1 MRLRIPGPAAPG
13 LALALAVALVGPV
26 SSETGADSAA
36 AVRKARETFNQ
47 AIARKDAAG
56 IGALLAPTYHIVTGR
71 SDQFHGAV
79 EETKNWA
86 DRFRSDPTMTY
97 RRTPREVTV
106 NEAWGLAQEIG
117 EWAGRYTVSEGPV
130 AASGVYAAKWQRTAD
145 GRWLLQAEVF
155 TTLKCEGPAQGCPA
169 PQPIQ

>member
-1 MRLRIPGPAAPG
+1 MRVRIPGLAALG
-13 LALALAVALVGPV
+13 LAQVLAFALVGVV
-26 SSETGADSAA
+26 SSEPEADSAP
-36 AVRKARETFNQ
+36 AVRRAREVFNQ

-71 SDQFHGAV
+71 SDQFHGSA

-106 NEAWGLAQEIG
+106 NEAWGLAQEVG
-117 EWAGRYTVSEGPV
+117 DWSGRYTVSEGSA
-130 AASGVYAAKWQRTAD
+130 AASGVYAAKWQRAVD

-155 TTLKCEGPAQGCPA
+155 TTLKCEGPAAGCPG
-169 PQPIQ
+169 PQPVP